1 MVFKTGTDTT
11 NKETDYWFSG
21 PIGAWTDDVIINI
34 IKIFK

>member
-21 PIGAWTDDVIINI
+21 PIGVGLMLEPMML
-34 IKIFK
+34 